1 MASADFHGE
10 VHMRSELEIKR
21 KIDDVEIVVKLTPQ
35 GPLTSVMQEKIDRFR
50 FEVIRI
56 LDTLAA

>member
-1 MASADFHGE
+1 MPG
-10 VHMRSELEIKR
+10 ELEIKR

-50 FEVIRI
+50 FEVIKL
-56 LDTLAA
+56 LDVLVA

>member
-1 MASADFHGE
+1 MRGE
-10 VHMRSELEIKR
+10 REIKR
-21 KIDDVEIVVKLTPQ
+21 KIDDAEIVVKLTPQ

>member
-1 MASADFHGE
+1 MP
-10 VHMRSELEIKR
+10 SELEIKR

-35 GPLTSVMQEKIDRFR
+35 GPLTSVMQEKIARFR

-56 LDTLAA
+56 LDALAA